1 MNQLKEK
8 AMNFKDTLR
17 VLNKELKKL
26 NDYEIGMTIF
36 DVEYYNNVIL
46 ASVLMPSGEK
56 KVVIF
61 DVRTLTPIEGG
72 LHEA

>member
-1 MNQLKEK
+1 MS
-8 AMNFKDTLR
+8 FKDTLR

-26 NDYEIGMTIF
+26 NDYEIGMTVF

-46 ASVLMPSGEK
+46 ARVLMPSGEK
-56 KVVIF
+56 KVAIF
-61 DVRTLTPIEGG
+61 DARTLTPIEGG

>member
-1 MNQLKEK
+1 MS
-8 AMNFKDTLR
+8 FKDTLR

-26 NDYEIGMTIF
+26 NDYEIGMTVF

-46 ASVLMPSGEK
+46 ASVLIPSGEK
-56 KVVIF
+56 KVFIF
-61 DVRTLTPIEGG
+61 DARTLTPIKGG

>member
-1 MNQLKEK
+1 MS
-8 AMNFKDTLR
+8 FKDTLR
-17 VLNKELKKL
+17 VLSQELKKL

-61 DVRTLTPIEGG
+61 DARTLTPIKGG
-72 LHEA
+72 LNEA

>member
-1 MNQLKEK
+1 MS
-8 AMNFKDTLR
+8 FKDTLR
-17 VLNKELKKL
+17 VLNQELKKL

-56 KVVIF
+56 KVVAY
-61 DVRTLTPIEGG
+61 DHRTLKLIEGG
-72 LHEA
+72 LNEA

>member
-1 MNQLKEK
+1 
-8 AMNFKDTLR
+8 MNFKDTLR

-26 NDYEIGMTIF
+26 NDYEIGMTVF

-56 KVVIF
+56 KVAIF
-61 DVRTLTPIEGG
+61 DARTLKPIEGG

>member
-1 MNQLKEK
+1 MS
-8 AMNFKDTLR
+8 FKDTLR
-17 VLNKELKKL
+17 ILNKELKKL

-46 ASVLMPSGEK
+46 AHVLTLYGEK
-56 KVVIF
+56 KVAMF
-61 DVRTLTPIEGG
+61 DARTLAPIEGG

>member
-1 MNQLKEK
+1 MS
-8 AMNFKDTLR
+8 FKDTLR
-17 VLNKELKKL
+17 ALNKELKKL

-36 DVEYYNNVIL
+36 DVEYYDNVIL
-46 ASVLMPSGEK
+46 ASVLMPSCEK

-61 DVRTLTPIEGG
+61 DARTLTPIEGG

>member
-1 MNQLKEK
+1 MS
-8 AMNFKDTLR
+8 FKDTLR
-17 VLNKELKKL
+17 ALNKELKKF

-36 DVEYYNNVIL
+36 DVEYYDNVIL
-46 ASVLMPSGEK
+46 ASVLMPSCEK

-61 DVRTLTPIEGG
+61 DARTLTPIEGG